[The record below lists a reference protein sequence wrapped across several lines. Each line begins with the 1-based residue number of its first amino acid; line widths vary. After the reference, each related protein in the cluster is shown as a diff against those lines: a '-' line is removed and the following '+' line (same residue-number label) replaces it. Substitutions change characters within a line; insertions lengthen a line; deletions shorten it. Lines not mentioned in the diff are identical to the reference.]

1 MPDATVAKSAF
12 AHDADVALSDVSAF
26 EHPVIASALATTS
39 AKNKLVCFFTLA
51 PFRGVEIHCE
61 YVPNRNQ
68 AKAMMSSCKG
78 QAVAGWLR
86 LG

>member
-1 MPDATVAKSAF
+1 MPDATVVKSAF

-68 AKAMMSSCKG
+68 G
-78 QAVAGWLR
+78 
-86 LG
+86 